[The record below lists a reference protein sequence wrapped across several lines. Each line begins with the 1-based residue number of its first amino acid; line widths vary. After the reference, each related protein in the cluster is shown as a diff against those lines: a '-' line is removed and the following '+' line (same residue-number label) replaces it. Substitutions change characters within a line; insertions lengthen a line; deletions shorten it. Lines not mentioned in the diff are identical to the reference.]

1 MRHNVVQL
9 AECLEDVVEVQERL
23 LAALLEQRP
32 AIIQARHAAVDELA
46 QRCEIEIRRLTVAE
60 RARAAAAQ
68 VLADELGL
76 PTPRWS
82 VLRTAV
88 DEQERGLLEA
98 RVAEVEALVR
108 DLELANAINGQ
119 LVRHELQVMDASMRS
134 LAGPTPRSYTAAG
147 ATAAAPPPRP
157 MMLNTSA

>member
-1 MRHNVVQL
+1 MRESIIRL
-9 AECLEDVVEVQERL
+9 SECLEDVIEVQERL
-23 LAALLEQRP
+23 LASLLDQRP
-32 AIIQARHAAVDELA
+32 AIIEARHAAVEQLA

-60 RARAAAAQ
+60 RVRAGAAQ
-68 VLADELGL
+68 ELADELGL

-82 VLRTAV
+82 VLSSALAD
-88 DEQERGLLEA
+88 DERELLEGS
-98 RVAEVEALVR
+98 VAHVEALVR

-119 LVRHELQVMDASMRS
+119 LVRHELEVMDASMRS

-147 ATAAAPPPRP
+147 ATAAAPQPRP

>member
-1 MRHNVVQL
+1 MRHNVVHL
-9 AECLEDVVEVQERL
+9 SECLEDVVEVQERL
-23 LAALLEQRP
+23 LASLLDQRP
-32 AIIQARHAAVDELA
+32 AIIESRHVAVEELA

-68 VLADELGL
+68 MLADELDL

-82 VLRTAV
+82 VLSTAV
-88 DEQERGLLEA
+88 TDEERELLEGS
-98 RVAEVEALVR
+98 VAQVEALVR

-119 LVRHELQVMDASMRS
+119 LVRNELAVVDASMRS

>member
-1 MRHNVVQL
+1 MRDSAVQL
-9 AECLEDVVEVQERL
+9 SECLEDVIEVQERL
-23 LAALLEQRP
+23 LGALLEQRP
-32 AIIQARHAAVDELA
+32 AIIEGRHRAVEELA

-60 RARAAAAQ
+60 RVRAGAAQ

-82 VLRTAV
+82 VMRSAV
-88 DEQERGLLEA
+88 TDEERELLEPA
-98 RVAEVEALVR
+98 VAQVEDLVR

-119 LVRHELQVMDASMRS
+119 LVRHELEVMDASMRS

-147 ATAAAPPPRP
+147 ATAAAPQPRP